1 MFVNM
6 LTNKKSKKQIHP
18 LEKLRFSGL
27 HGETF
32 AIFLRVSNNIG
43 KIHYT
48 LFKRFGLTEAQFF
61 TLMSIYCSQDKQLT
75 FSEISKIL
83 MVSRA
88 NVTGVI
94 QRLEER
100 KLIRRLDDESDRRL
114 VYARLTKE
122 GNRLLESIH
131 PDYVAWISSLFAD
144 FNSQEMKVFYQYLK
158 RLNLK
163 S

>member
-1 MFVNM
+1 M

-32 AIFLRVSNNIG
+32 AIFLRISNNLG
-43 KIHYT
+43 KIHYN
-48 LFKRFGLTEAQFF
+48 LFKKFGLTEAQFF
-61 TLMSIYCSQDKQLT
+61 TLMSVYCSQDKKLT

-88 NVTGVI
+88 NVTSVI

-100 KLIRRLDDESDRRL
+100 KLVKRLADDSDRRL
-114 VYARLTKE
+114 VYACLTRE

-131 PDYVAWISSLFAD
+131 PDYVSWISSIFTD
-144 FNSQEMKVFYQYLK
+144 FSSQEMKVFYQFLR
-158 RLNLK
+158 RLQL
-163 S
+163 